1 MSFRFMVVLLAMV
14 QVCSFVTLQ
23 QRYTRGGGVRRKLYA
38 SSTDLPISTTPPPP
52 LSSTPLVDM
61 QSTHLKQPT
70 QYKYSTMS
78 AQVVV
83 ITEVLSTIFDF
94 ASGASA
100 SEVFFRVLSTAVDWS
115 GLYVTLIVASV
126 LQGASSRGRL
136 EGNTFKLLNL
146 GLFLSS
152 ILFYTVSIA
161 KQKVLLGG
169 SFFSINTLRLTSQL
183 AFAVFSAL
191 PCYLSL
197 KEYGLPKPKMQFLPF
212 ASLPFLCLFSAAS
225 VGLFSLFTA
234 LSQSISIA
242 ISSKTLVSCFAA
254 LAPSATGVSCF
265 LVPLILFALHG
276 AALAGPKRLSSD
288 TYKALSASI
297 ILSSIA
303 QVGSC
308 LVLEI
313 SNVQKYITLLMSL
326 VSLLTATF
334 TLKIGLDYKG
344 EEK

>member
-1 MSFRFMVVLLAMV
+1 
-14 QVCSFVTLQ
+14 
-23 QRYTRGGGVRRKLYA
+23 
-38 SSTDLPISTTPPPP
+38 
-52 LSSTPLVDM
+52 
-61 QSTHLKQPT
+61 
-70 QYKYSTMS
+70 MS